1 MTTKVKLAIALM
13 ATVVSMNVQAQKKAP
28 VKTTPQ
34 KTATASKTAQPTKAE
49 TMDWIAGK
57 MKENIVLRNDNE
69 FVSYKDGLFIYK
81 NIYGINKF
89 CQYTYDLNKV
99 TKMGDEYTDDLYISG
114 RGLIYVECDYDRA
127 GQGNSY
133 NNLSIS
139 GPNYNNYR
147 DPFSFTTDKALTE
160 RLRKAFTTLVE
171 YNATKK
177 APDEKF

>member
-1 MTTKVKLAIALM
+1 MIKQVTLAALLISSFSSLQ
-13 ATVVSMNVQAQKKAP
+13 ANAQKKAP
-28 VKTTPQ
+28 VKTTQQ
-34 KTATASKTAQPTKAE
+34 KTSVANKTAKPTKQE

-57 MKENIVLRNDNE
+57 MKENIVLRNGNE
-69 FVSYKDGLFIYK
+69 FVSYKDGIFIYK
-81 NIYGINKF
+81 NIYGANKF
-89 CQYTYDLNKV
+89 CQYSYDLNKV
-99 TKMGDEYTDDLYISG
+99 TAMGDEYTDDLYISG

-127 GQGNSY
+127 GQGNSF
-133 NNLSIS
+133 NNLSIG

-147 DPFSFTTDKALTE
+147 APFSFTPDAALME